1 MEVLWDSW
9 VDFVV
14 RGGFMMGPLVAISV
28 ALGTV
33 LGWRALTLIRGSRW
47 SLDELLLRPLVW
59 PTHGR
64 FRGFIVEAVSLAHH
78 WKAKGSANLKRRLD
92 DEFHPFK
99 QRMGQGRALVG
110 TLVAL
115 APMAGL
121 LGTVTGM
128 IEMFDS
134 LATNTFLSQTG
145 GIAAGISQAMFT
157 TEIGLMIAVPGLI
170 VGRILDQKED
180 RMHRE
185 LDLIQEE
192 LSL

>member
-1 MEVLWDSW
+1 MDALWNSW
-9 VDFVV
+9 FEFLS
-14 RGGFMMGPLVAISV
+14 RGGFMMGPLVAISL

-33 LGWRALTLIRGSRW
+33 LAWRAQTLIRGDR
-47 SLDELLLRPLVW
+47 RPLDQLLAS
-59 PTHGR
+59 PPDYRPEGP
-64 FRGFIVEAVSLAHH
+64 FRGFVVEAVALAHH
-78 WKAKGSANLKRRLD
+78 WKAHGTSNLRRRLD
-92 DEFHPFK
+92 DEFHPLGE
-99 QRMGQGRALVG
+99 RMRVGRVLVG

-157 TEIGLMIAVPGLI
+157 TEIGLVIAVPGLI
-170 VGRILDQKED
+170 LGRVLDQKED
-180 RMHRE
+180 RMHQE
-185 LDLIQEE
+185 LARIQEE
-192 LSL
+192 AML

>member
-1 MEVLWDSW
+1 MEALWDSW
-9 VDFVV
+9 VDFLV
-14 RGGFMMGPLVAISV
+14 RGGFMMGPLVAISM

-33 LGWRALTLIRGSRW
+33 LGWRTLTLVRGSTR
-47 SLDELLLRPLVW
+47 SLEALLGDPPAW
-59 PTHGR
+59 TPDGR
-64 FRGFIVEAVSLAHH
+64 FRGFVVEALALAQH
-78 WKAKGSANLKRRLD
+78 WRTKNPSHLKRRLD
-92 DEFHPFK
+92 DEFHPLK
-99 QRMGQGRALVG
+99 EHMHQGRALVV
-110 TLVAL
+110 TLVSL

-170 VGRILDQKED
+170 LGRILDQKED

-185 LDLIQEE
+185 LQRIQEE
-192 LSL
+192 LST

>member
-1 MEVLWDSW
+1 MGDLWSSW
-9 VDFVV
+9 FEFLT
-14 RGGFMMGPLVAISV
+14 RGGFMMGPLVAISL

-33 LGWRALTLIRGSRW
+33 LTWRAQTLIRGDRRT
-47 SLDELLLRPLVW
+47 LDQMLAHPPEYRSEGP
-59 PTHGR
+59 
-64 FRGFIVEAVSLAHH
+64 FRGFIVEAVALAHH
-78 WKAKGSANLKRRLD
+78 WKSQGPKNLKRRLD
-92 DEFHPFK
+92 DEFHPLSE
-99 QRMGQGRALVG
+99 RMRGGRVLVG

-157 TEIGLMIAVPGLI
+157 TEIGLVIAVPGLI
-170 VGRILDQKED
+170 LGRVLDQKED
-180 RMHRE
+180 RMHEE
-185 LDLIQEE
+185 LARIQEE
-192 LSL
+192 VML